1 MRILLD
7 KEQLMMHQFSKDY
20 MVSENDELGKEY
32 KKKDETLN
40 FDEIKIPIV
49 RKVSNIFLMN

>member
-1 MRILLD
+1 
-7 KEQLMMHQFSKDY
+7 MHQFSKDY